1 MSFLLILEKASCFL
15 LLFYIRAVISQNY
28 FKQSEVV
35 TVLAMEDAN
44 SISSASRT
52 NCPFL
57 WPNLSPFPSVVNG
70 QDVSVTGS
78 VILKA
83 ASIPSNIVLNRITV
97 QNTGILIFD
106 DDTFSLNVREIYIMA
121 GGKLYI
127 GSETCRINN
136 FINIMFHGSFL
147 DSSILDTI
155 TGTTSK
161 GLISEGSVDMHG
173 KLFLPTWTRLAA
185 TAVAGTSVVY
195 IQQLANWEVGQQIV
209 LTTTVYYDCSDQF
222 MNYCENKK
230 QQNEVRTI
238 AAVAMDTTLKSYA
251 ITIDQPL
258 LYNHYAG
265 IEYQGEV
272 ALLSRRVTVQGSQSN
287 DNYGG
292 HMKVKGTT
300 SQGRFSG
307 VATVNMGQLNI
318 LGRYPFH
325 FHMMGN
331 SVGAQN
337 SYFQDC
343 AVLNSQFRCY
353 TVHGTNST
361 RLSRNVAFNVTGMC
375 YYLEDGVEENN
386 LFEYNLA
393 AHVTPIYRPAN
404 GGWGQGGE
412 TFSAIP
418 GKLLIPADTSAGGYY
433 ISNAMNSF
441 IGNAASGGWTGF
453 AFPNVAEPLGN
464 YKGTMFPNNT
474 FLPMH
479 RPLKKFYGNTAHS
492 AGFYWT
498 GHGTCIY
505 VGAWLSY
512 DKTGTLVYNS
522 GRNSRNT
529 MFPNG
534 TVTFMLFEQTKVF
547 LCNTGVGHWGNNAH
561 LNAAEIHDCALGAFF
576 FGSSVLHNGLINTL
590 SNNPNNAIR
599 YIDVYYGWY
608 GIFTKVGFQFYDTWV
623 QVKIIKAFRVLL
635 NRYC

>member
-1 MSFLLILEKASCFL
+1 MLSSLLKLTFVLLIIK
-15 LLFYIRAVISQNY
+15 IRSTVAQNY

-35 TVLAMEDAN
+35 TVLAMEDAS
-44 SISSASRT
+44 SISTNPRA

-57 WPNLSPFPSVVNG
+57 WPSLSPFPSVVDG
-70 QDVSVTGS
+70 QDVLITSS
-78 VILKA
+78 VIVKA
-83 ASIPSNIVLNRITV
+83 TSIPSNIILNRITI
-97 QNTGILIFD
+97 QKNGILIFD
-106 DDTFSLNVREIYIMA
+106 DDNYSIHVREIYIQA
-121 GGKLYI
+121 GGSLYI

-136 FINIMFHGSFL
+136 FINIVFHGSFL
-147 DSSILDTI
+147 DSSSVDSV

-161 GLISEGSVDMHG
+161 GLISEGNVDMHG

-185 TAVAGTSVVY
+185 TALAGSSVVF
-195 IQQLANWEVGQQIV
+195 IQQIANWEVGQQIV

-222 MNYCENKK
+222 RKYCEGKRH
-230 QQNEVRTI
+230 QNEVRTI
-238 AAVAMDTTLKSYA
+238 VAVAMDSSTKSFA
-251 ITIDQPL
+251 ISIDKPL
-258 LYNHYAG
+258 VYNHYAG

-272 ALLSRRVTVQGSQSN
+272 ALLSRRITVEGSQSH
-287 DNYGG
+287 DTFGG
-292 HMKVKGTT
+292 HMKVKDAT

-307 VATVNMGQLNI
+307 VAGVNLGQLNI

-325 FHMMGN
+325 FHLMQN

-337 SYFQDC
+337 SYIQDC

-361 RLSRNVAFNVTGMC
+361 RLSRNVAFNATGMC

-386 LFEYNLA
+386 LLEYNLA

-453 AFPNVAEPLGN
+453 AFPNVAEPLGSF
-464 YKGTMFPNNT
+464 KGTMFPNNT
-474 FLPMH
+474 FLPLH

-505 VGAWLSY
+505 TGALLKY
-512 DKTGTLVYNS
+512 DETGTLVYNS
-522 GRNSRNT
+522 GRHARNT
-529 MFPNG
+529 IFPNW
-534 TVTFMLFEQTKVF
+534 TETFMYFEQTKVF
-547 LCNTGVGHWGNNAH
+547 LCNTGVGHWGNDAH

-576 FGSSVLHNGLINTL
+576 FGSSVLHNGLINPF
-590 SNNPNNAIR
+590 SKNPNNAIR
-599 YIDVYYGWY
+599 FIDVYYGWY
-608 GIFTKVGFQFYDTWV
+608 GVFTRVGFQFYDTWV
-623 QVKIIKAFRVLL
+623 QVTIPSIFVFL
-635 NRYC
+635 NRN